1 MGGGVGGG
9 EVAEVF
15 LFFGISGAE
24 SDACVQVSCGFVGG
38 IDRGLR
44 LHGGIGIVLLLLWVL
59 LRISVR
65 LLRSELLLR
74 GELAILVDLWLGSI
88 WILLLSVLIVV
99 ELARVELLLGRVCLG
114 ILRKSD
120 LWVHL
125 LLRIQWILLWV

>member
-1 MGGGVGGG
+1 LGGGVGGG

-15 LFFGISGAE
+15 LFFGGSGAE
-24 SDACVQVSCGFVGG
+24 SDPCVQVSCGF
-38 IDRGLR
+38 DRGLR
-44 LHGGIGIVLLLLWVL
+44 LHGGIGIVLLLWVL

-65 LLRSELLLR
+65 LLGDELLL
-74 GELAILVDLWLGSI
+74 GWELAILVDLWLGSI
-88 WILLLSVLIVV
+88 WILLLLSVLIVV
-99 ELARVELLLGRVCLG
+99 ELVWVELLLLGRVCLG